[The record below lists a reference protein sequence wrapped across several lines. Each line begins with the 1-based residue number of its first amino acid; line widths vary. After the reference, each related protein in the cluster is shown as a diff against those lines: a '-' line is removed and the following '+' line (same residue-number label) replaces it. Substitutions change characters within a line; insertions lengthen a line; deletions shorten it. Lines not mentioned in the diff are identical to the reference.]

1 MMTVGELAKKSNV
14 SVRTLQYYDKEGLLK
29 PSELSEGGRRLY
41 NNKDMAILH
50 QILTLK
56 SLGFSLTDI
65 KNNLIP
71 ADNVKDVADIL
82 DKQREIINEQIS
94 KLNESLGAIEFLR
107 KEIAETN
114 KVNWVK
120 YADMLYL
127 IKNNNENVWLY
138 RHLDD
143 DVIDNIRTTFD
154 EKTGYESFNNWKKL
168 CIKAAELCDKGLE
181 TNSPE
186 SQQLAKE
193 WWDMVMNF
201 TGGDVNMLSKLVDF
215 HDGMGGWPEELRD
228 LQQKADPFLHSAL
241 ELYLANLYNNRDPFK
256 EGGQ

>member
-41 NNKDMAILH
+41 SNKDMAILH
-50 QILTLK
+50 QIITLK

-82 DKQREIINEQIS
+82 DKQKEIINEQIS
-94 KLNESLGAIEFLR
+94 KLNESLHAIEFLR
-107 KEIAETN
+107 NEIAETN

-127 IKNNNENVWLY
+127 IKNNNENIWLY

-154 EKTGYESFNNWKKL
+154 EKTGYESFNNWKEL
-168 CIKAAELCDKGLE
+168 CIKAAEFCDKGLE
-181 TNSPE
+181 ANAPE

-193 WWDMVMNF
+193 WWDMVMKF
-201 TGGDVNMLSKLVDF
+201 TGGDANMLSKLVDF
-215 HDGMGGWPEELRD
+215 HDGMGEWPEELRA

-241 ELYLANLYNNRDPFK
+241 KVYLANLYNSRDPFK
-256 EGGQ
+256 EGGK